1 MGCFHSVIKR
11 RKKKPKRSDNVAVA
25 VIPEEKSEISVKHQ
39 VEEEFDRTETAESSS
54 DIPKISC
61 ADTEEKQEQEVI
73 ITELISEGSS
83 DDGII
88 FSAKTA
94 ISQEEELENLDGT
107 EISPFKEEEDA
118 MTDDSS
124 SILSISD
131 IIIELN
137 EEETGREEECED
149 QTVESLVVTGLSTV
163 DSNIPGVSD
172 APQRIIRESRLIH
185 SIKVTGEDFNFGPVL
200 GKGSY
205 GKVYLAKFAKTDQIV
220 AVKTFKKKEILK
232 DLDCLIPE
240 RNILK
245 LAQTEQQPFVVNIFA
260 AFQTEYHACLAMD
273 FAPGGDL
280 NQQLSKRRFS
290 EPTVVFYSAC
300 IVAGLQFLH
309 DHDII
314 HRDMKLDN
322 VLLDEHGYAKIADFS
337 LGKEGVPYGRKLLT
351 RCGTAYY
358 MAPEIL
364 QRQGYNRA
372 VDWWA
377 VGVMIYRMLLRKF
390 PFGGILRSTIFG
402 RITHQEPTFP
412 KHLSHNAVDITS
424 NLLDKNP
431 SSRLGSSIRGAED
444 VKMSPF
450 FKVCLCFRHLKTHCH
465 DKK

>member
-1 MGCFHSVIKR
+1 
-11 RKKKPKRSDNVAVA
+11 
-25 VIPEEKSEISVKHQ
+25 
-39 VEEEFDRTETAESSS
+39 
-54 DIPKISC
+54 
-61 ADTEEKQEQEVI
+61 
-73 ITELISEGSS
+73 
-83 DDGII
+83 
-88 FSAKTA
+88 
-94 ISQEEELENLDGT
+94 
-107 EISPFKEEEDA
+107 
-118 MTDDSS
+118 
-124 SILSISD
+124 
-131 IIIELN
+131 
-137 EEETGREEECED
+137 
-149 QTVESLVVTGLSTV
+149 
-163 DSNIPGVSD
+163 
-172 APQRIIRESRLIH
+172 
-185 SIKVTGEDFNFGPVL
+185 EDFNFGPVL

-377 VGVMIYRMLLRKF
+377 VGVMIYRMLLRKQHHQASESD
-390 PFGGILRSTIFG
+390 GGWPLLFTSTYDY
-402 RITHQEPTFP
+402 PTQF
-412 KHLSHNAVDITS
+412 LNIYIYFIIIE
-424 NLLDKNP
+424 LLDKNP

-450 FKVCLCFRHLKTHCH
+450 FKNMDWEALLEKRLPPPYIPSNKRPKDSKFTKKQALKSGKTPYIANIQWHFK
-465 DKK
+465 DFDYFPESP